1 MKLQPNGVDKDVRKT
16 YHRKGLMDD
25 RFYQFSITYGV
36 EKEASAVRNTNHLCT
51 TKAKSQNVMIEVPIT
66 EVEHG

>member
-1 MKLQPNGVDKDVRKT
+1 
-16 YHRKGLMDD
+16 MDD

-36 EKEASAVRNTNHLCT
+36 GNKGSAVRNTNHLCT